1 MNLTPLAESLVLAA
15 ISAVL
20 TSRCGGD
27 VENKAAARKRGAKK
41 ASSSSSA
48 DDDDEGMTGM
58 IEVATESILAD
69 VMDDGVPDDA
79 VSARDR
85 FQPILFSCDVAPHD
99 DGDDDDDDDDDIFTE
114 LHDAIATAVMKSE
127 EDEDEDANL
136 AHNECEMC
144 ERVTPLTR
152 HHLFPRSQVKHFKK
166 RGFCPP
172 GRSVDEVAAVCRQCH
187 SAIHSFAGER
197 VGVCPFLHAPPPPP
211 PHSKKKG
218 LNPAPLELP
227 LYHSVSVSSPP
238 TSDCV
243 IIHII
248 HIIRV
253 PCTAYKPHV

>member
-41 ASSSSSA
+41 ASSSPSA
-48 DDDDEGMTGM
+48 DDDDEGMAGM

-69 VMDDGVPDDA
+69 VMDDGVPEDA

-85 FQPILFSCDVAPHD
+85 FQPVLFSCDVAPHD
-99 DGDDDDDDDDDIFTE
+99 AGDDEDDDNIFTE
-114 LHDAIATAVMKSE
+114 LHDAIANAIMKSE

-152 HHLFPRSQVKHFKK
+152 HHLFPRSQVKHFRK

-172 GRSVDEVAAVCRQCH
+172 GRSLDEVAAVCRQCH

-197 VGVCPFLHAPPPPP
+197 VGECPSLLATSTFEKMCSNPPPF
-211 PHSKKKG
+211 KT
-218 LNPAPLELP
+218 
-227 LYHSVSVSSPP
+227 P
-238 TSDCV
+238 TV
-243 IIHII
+243 
-248 HIIRV
+248 
-253 PCTAYKPHV
+253 